1 MNVRLCALA
10 LAAAMPAVAA
20 SPAPAKGKGFGNPAA
35 PILIEVYSDFEC
47 PGCGTF
53 HNQFLPSLMRDYVD
67 TGKAYLVAHD
77 LSFHAHSSEA
87 TGYAL
92 AAARIGKYKEVADA
106 LFQHQGEWSASGKVW
121 DTVAAALSPADQ
133 KKVTKLAKDPSV
145 LAEVKTETED
155 GRPKIQRTP
164 TMLVTAGMKQRRFE
178 GMPPPWN
185 IFKDWLD
192 ELLSKK

>member
-1 MNVRLCALA
+1 VKVKLCALA
-10 LAAAMPAVAA
+10 MAAWLPAFAA
-20 SPAPAKGKGFGNPAA
+20 SPALAKGKAFGNPAA
-35 PILIEVYSDFEC
+35 RILIELYSDFEC

-77 LSFHAHSSEA
+77 LSFHAHSNEA

-106 LFQHQGEWSASGKVW
+106 LYQHQAEWSASGKVW
-121 DTVAAALSPADQ
+121 DTVAAALSPEDQ
-133 KKVTKLAKDPSV
+133 KKVTKLAEDPSV
-145 LAEVKTETED
+145 LAEVKAETED
-155 GRPKIQRTP
+155 GRPKVQRTP
-164 TMLVTAGMKQRRFE
+164 TMLVTEGMKQRRFE
-178 GMPPPWN
+178 GAPPWN
-185 IFKDWLD
+185 IFRDWLN